1 MRSFLLIALL
11 SPLLF
16 TACQTVAKYGRCYQQ
31 TKDPDCLK
39 QVLTRMEAGVD
50 TAYVKEI
57 LGEPIDMGFDY
68 RYLVDE
74 QSEEG
79 CPMGAVFH
87 IGDGGKVSDMWFGA
101 ICE

>member
-31 TKDPDCLK
+31 TKDPDCLQ

-50 TAYVKEI
+50 TA
-57 LGEPIDMGFDY
+57 
-68 RYLVDE
+68 
-74 QSEEG
+74 
-79 CPMGAVFH
+79 
-87 IGDGGKVSDMWFGA
+87 
-101 ICE
+101 